1 MNQTDSFMEPETNG
15 LSSHER
21 DLPRRAGLLVMLAV
35 AYFVAGKLGLELA
48 VVHTSATLVWAPTG
62 IALAACLI
70 LGTWVWPAIFVAAFV
85 VNVTTAGS
93 VWTSLAIALGNTLEP
108 VMATYLVNRFAN
120 GSRSFE
126 AVRDVACY
134 TVFAAGLSP
143 ALAATI
149 GVTTLTIGGL
159 AEWTSYGEIW
169 LTWWAGDA
177 GGALVIAPVILLWI
191 FPPPMHW
198 TRAKIL
204 EASAVSVTIAL
215 ASIAVFGGVLPLGVR
230 NYPVDFV
237 CVPFVGWAALRLSPR
252 VAATG
257 MLLVSAVAVWG
268 TVNGYGPFAGE
279 STPLSLLLLQAYIG
293 VTGVGTLLFA
303 ATVRERR
310 KLVQRLHDLSMS
322 DPLTGLANYR
332 RLMDVLE
339 HEMERSQR
347 TEHPFAVL
355 LFDLDGLKSVNDRY
369 GHLVGNRALC
379 RLADAL
385 RDTCRAVDTAAR
397 YGGDEFVLVLPESH
411 RPAVMT
417 VIERIRRQLAQ
428 DSEHPPISV
437 SAGFAVYP
445 EDGDTIE
452 ALIRNAD
459 IRLYELKPAPNA

>member
-1 MNQTDSFMEPETNG
+1 MERDMNDA
-15 LSSHER
+15 SSHER
-21 DLPRRAGLLVMLAV
+21 DWPRRAGLLLVLAV
-35 AYFVAGKLGLELA
+35 AYGVAGKLGLELA
-48 VVHTSATLVWAPTG
+48 VVHSSATLVWAPTG

-85 VNVTTAGS
+85 VNVTTAGT

-126 AVRDVACY
+126 TVRDVAFY
-134 TVFAAGLSP
+134 TLFAAGLSP
-143 ALAATI
+143 AVAATI
-149 GVTTLTIGGL
+149 GVTALTLGGV
-159 AEWTSYGEIW
+159 AAWTNYASIW

-177 GGALVIAPVILLWI
+177 GGMLVIAPVILLWI
-191 FPPPMHW
+191 YPPPMRW
-198 TRAKIL
+198 TRAKIV
-204 EASAVSVTIAL
+204 EAVAVYMAIAL
-215 ASIAVFGGVLPLGVR
+215 AGVAVFGGVLPLGAR

-257 MLLVSAVAVWG
+257 VLLLSAVAVWG
-268 TVNGYGPFAGE
+268 TVNGNGPFAAT

-293 VTGVGTLLFA
+293 VTGVGTLFFA

-310 KLVQRLHDLSMS
+310 KLVRRLRDLSMS
-322 DPLTGLANYR
+322 DALTELANYR

-339 HEMERSQR
+339 HEIDRSHR

-355 LFDLDGLKSVNDRY
+355 LFDLDRLKTVNDRY

-379 RLADAL
+379 RVADVL

-397 YGGDEFVLVLPESH
+397 YGGDEFALVLPETH
-411 RPAVMT
+411 GPAAMT
-417 VIERIRRQLAQ
+417 VAERVRRQLAQ
-428 DSEHPPISV
+428 DTEHPPISV
-437 SAGFAVYP
+437 SVGLAVYP

-452 ALIRNAD
+452 ALIGSAD
-459 IRLYELKPAPNA
+459 MRLYELKPAPNA